1 MAAFAPCQQSQVVA
15 RGREWPVEP
24 EIFTSWPFTEKKFA
38 NLCLE
43 ESGPIRSIISLKT
56 VRLCKGFLSTNS
68 KIYSK
73 IVSICSS
80 PPHRT
85 PLAASSRHFSI
96 VWAVMLQVECIE
108 F

>member
-1 MAAFAPCQQSQVVA
+1 MHVNIAS
-15 RGREWPVEP
+15 
-24 EIFTSWPFTEKKFA
+24 
-38 NLCLE
+38 
-43 ESGPIRSIISLKT
+43 
-56 VRLCKGFLSTNS
+56 KGFLSTNS

-85 PLAASSRHFSI
+85 PLATSSRHFII
-96 VWAVMLQVECIE
+96 VWVVMLQVESME